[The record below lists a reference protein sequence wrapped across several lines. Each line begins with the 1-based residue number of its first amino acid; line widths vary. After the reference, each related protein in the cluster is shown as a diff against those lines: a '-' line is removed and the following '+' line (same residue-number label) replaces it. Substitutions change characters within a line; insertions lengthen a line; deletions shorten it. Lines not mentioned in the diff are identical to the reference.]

1 VIADRLAESLDNQL
15 ADVASAISE
24 LDEDLRPEALTGG
37 AVSTTGPS
45 STTGATPATAPSP
58 EAVPLDLM
66 LDAFEVAVDAMLDG
80 RGDVLAAVRQQPAGN
95 PSTDADDEAELDP

>member
-1 VIADRLAESLDNQL
+1 MNRSARGRHAVIADRLAESLDNQL

-37 AVSTTGPS
+37 AASSTGPS

-58 EAVPLDLM
+58 EALPLDL
-66 LDAFEVAVDAMLDG
+66 MLDG
-80 RGDVLAAVRQQPAGN
+80 RGDVLAALRQQPAGN